1 MKPTCSFWS
10 HDQNYIC
17 STYVYFFEN
26 LNVTNTSTCIVFYVL
41 KRRTCIAINLLQ
53 ENKLTHAREENLRTN
68 IPEFDELECRPSN
81 VKNVAKFLNTRKFPT
96 DIIVQLL
103 INFSKM
109 VI

>member
-53 ENKLTHAREENLRTN
+53 QNKLTHAREENLRTN
-68 IPEFDELECRPSN
+68 IPEFDELEEC
-81 VKNVAKFLNTRKFPT
+81 VAKFLNTRKFPT

-103 INFSKM
+103 INFSRPKM
-109 VI
+109 AV